1 MLKVVRRAH
10 LGAFD
15 WSDLRRKSKFEKKS
29 PEEEILHS
37 GAQVRAISY

>member
-10 LGAFD
+10 LGAFN
-15 WSDLRRKSKFEKKS
+15 WPDLKRKRKFEKKS
-29 PEEEILHS
+29 PKKEILHS